1 MTVQIRCNI
10 ENSNSY
16 GYWTSMIYD
25 HPNSET
31 NVRFVSRVSR
41 LYNYNAINGA
51 YGIRLVI
58 TITKSTIQ

>member
-1 MTVQIRCNI
+1 
-10 ENSNSY
+10 
-16 GYWTSMIYD
+16 MIYD
-25 HPNSET
+25 YPNSET

>member
-1 MTVQIRCNI
+1 
-10 ENSNSY
+10 
-16 GYWTSMIYD
+16 MIYD